1 MFWATEPT
9 LKIKKATPNKRL
21 QNTNTTTQPTKTT
34 KSESS
39 TSIQHTIILLVPNNT
54 YSVLTMCDFDDDHT
68 GKFMKITRKMIDP
81 ITFAE
86 NYEVTSHL
94 EDTSIDQT
102 YYQGMQ
108 PQESQ
113 KVRKVKVSKERRFS
127 DKVEIFIIPDLDENS
142 IEELFYTEDQV
153 ADMRHE
159 AFLESCGLSPADFDC
174 EIDSD

>member
-1 MFWATEPT
+1 MVRSGLYVLGNRTN
-9 LKIKKATPNKRL
+9 IKNKKGDTK
-21 QNTNTTTQPTKTT
+21 QTTTKHKHNNTTYKNNKVGVFDKHSTYHHFI
-34 KSESS
+34 SS
-39 TSIQHTIILLVPNNT
+39 H
-54 YSVLTMCDFDDDHT
+54 DHT

-102 YYQGMQ
+102 YYQGMEL
-108 PQESQ
+108 QESQ

>member
-1 MFWATEPT
+1 
-9 LKIKKATPNKRL
+9 
-21 QNTNTTTQPTKTT
+21 
-34 KSESS
+34 
-39 TSIQHTIILLVPNNT
+39 
-54 YSVLTMCDFDDDHT
+54 
-68 GKFMKITRKMIDP
+68 MIDP

-113 KVRKVKVSKERRFS
+113 KKPKKKMKKRSFS
-127 DKVEIFIIPDLDENS
+127 DEVEIFIIPDLDENS
-142 IEELFYTEDQV
+142 IHELFYTEEEV

-159 AFLESCGLSPADFDC
+159 AFLESCGLSSEDFQDF